1 MVAAKLG
8 ILYRKKVIFTTL
20 TQQFAKLFNIRTK
33 KFIIVRFPSNLQI
46 PYFSRNLSN
55 IMHFTLR
62 EISAAIHSKWFG
74 ESDEM
79 PISHISIDSRS
90 LQNGVQTLFFALSGP
105 NNDAHH
111 YIEELIDV
119 GVLNFVVTH
128 VPDEVRGQANF
139 LIVENTLDAL
149 QQFAAYY
156 RNLFDF
162 PVIGITGSNG
172 KTIVKEWLNFLL
184 GPDHNIIRSP
194 KSYNSQVGVPLSVIS
209 INEKHNLGIFEA
221 GISTVNEMEKLE
233 KIIKPT
239 IGLLTNIG
247 SAHDEGFAN
256 IGEKMKQKLKLFSD
270 VDVLILHKSKTVEA
284 FLNPKI
290 KTFSWSC
297 KYENADVF
305 IVKKIIVDKT
315 ALKVKYNNDDFEI
328 KIPFLDDASVENAI
342 QCMMVM
348 LNFGYDPKVIENRMS
363 LLFPV
368 EMRLKVKNGI
378 NNTTIIDDS
387 YSSDFQSLKIALD
400 FLESQKLYKKK
411 TLILSDIFQSG
422 LSNEE
427 LYSNVSQLVIANKI
441 NRIIGIG
448 ETISQFKNKFLNCV
462 TFATTNDFI
471 AAFDSLSFGNETI
484 LIKGA
489 RHFRFEEIVA
499 LLEEKTHETVLEINL
514 NAISHNLNFYK
525 SKLRPETKLMVM
537 VKAFGYGNGGFEI
550 AKLLEHHKTDYL
562 GVAFADE
569 GISLKNA
576 GITLP
581 IMVLNPENTSFS
593 AIIQHGLEP
602 EIYSIKGLN
611 AFLKI
616 AAQKKLE
623 QYPIHIKLDTG
634 MHRLGFEQNN
644 IDELIFTLKENKS
657 VKVKSILSHMATSDE
672 LTHRD
677 FALSQIALFE
687 KLSSKL
693 MSELKIKPIRHIL
706 NTSGIS
712 NFPQAQYDMVR
723 LGIGLYGVSNDHDEQ
738 KFLENVGTLKSII
751 SQLRTIPAGDSVGYG
766 RRFIAEKPTK
776 IATIPIGYA
785 DGISRHWGNEVG
797 FVMINNKKAKIV
809 GSICMDMLMVDVT
822 EIKCKEGD
830 PVVIFGESPTV
841 VYIAEQLK
849 TIPYEILTSISQRVK
864 RVFYRE

>member
-1 MVAAKLG
+1 M
-8 ILYRKKVIFTTL
+8 
-20 TQQFAKLFNIRTK
+20 
-33 KFIIVRFPSNLQI
+33 
-46 PYFSRNLSN
+46 
-55 IMHFTLR
+55 
-62 EISAAIHSKWFG
+62 IHAKWFG
-74 ESDEM
+74 ESDAM
-79 PISHISIDSRS
+79 PIDHISIDSRS
-90 LQNGVQTLFFALSGP
+90 LQNGQNTLFFALSGP
-105 NNDAHH
+105 NNDAHN
-111 YIEELIDV
+111 YIEELIDA

-139 LIVENTLDAL
+139 LIVENTLEAL

-156 RNLFDF
+156 RNLYHF

-184 GPDHNIIRSP
+184 GPDYNIIRSP

-221 GISTVNEMEKLE
+221 GISKVNEMEKLE

-270 VDVLILHKSKTVEA
+270 VEVLILHKSKTVET

-315 ALKVKYNNDDFEI
+315 ALKVKYNSDDFEI

-342 QCMMVM
+342 QCMMV
-348 LNFGYDPKVIENRMS
+348 LLHFGYDPKVIENRMS

-378 NNTTIIDDS
+378 NNTTLIDDS

-427 LYSNVSQLVIANKI
+427 LYSNVSQLIIANKI

-471 AAFDSLSFGNETI
+471 AAFDTLSFGNETI

-525 SKLRPETKLMVM
+525 SKLKPETKLMVM

-569 GISLKNA
+569 GIALKNA

-623 QYPIHIKLDTG
+623 HYPIHIKLDTG

-657 VKVKSILSHMATSDE
+657 VIVQSILSHMATSDE
-672 LTHRD
+672 LTHKD
-677 FALSQIALFE
+677 FALSQIELFE

-723 LGIGLYGVSNDHDEQ
+723 LGIGLYGVSNDPDEQ

-751 SQLRTIPAGDSVGYG
+751 SQLRMIPIGDSVGYG
-766 RRFIAEKPTK
+766 RRFIAERPTK

-785 DGISRHWGNEVG
+785 DGISRHWGNGVG
-797 FVMINNKKAKIV
+797 FVMINNKKARIV

-830 PVVIFGESPTV
+830 SVVIFGESPTV
-841 VYIAEQLK
+841 IYIAEQLK